1 VTARR
6 TAALLVAFL
15 GVLVFGTGAGAQTS
29 SPSPAGASGYAVS
42 ISAPDGSSITGAG
55 YVSAPPE
62 AGTSGSFGYPGDGFV
77 VSAGSESVSASADE
91 STGRAYASAE
101 FSGISIFGGEI
112 TVGSLRAAVSAGA
125 AADFSDTSLTNL
137 TVLGQSVQAPAPG
150 LSMQLADWGTLSV
163 LREDSSVADGTP
175 PASHGSVSGLTVYLT
190 ADHGRLLRG
199 STIRIGYADASG
211 HGPVAE
217 TTTTATTTTTPATT
231 GTEPTTTETPTERT
245 TPTNTV
251 PTITLPP
258 TLGRPKTTT
267 EQGHETQPDV
277 QPVQRQHN
285 GLPVRTSIPDVTP
298 KLTVGHYVFP
308 VYGPSAYGDSFG
320 APRGDVS
327 GGWHHGDDIFAPLGA
342 PILAVA
348 DGTVFSVGW
357 NDVGGWRLWLRD
369 TAGNEFYYA
378 HLSAYTS
385 LAVDGRRVHAGDVL
399 GFVGNTGDA
408 ATTPFH
414 LHFEVHPV
422 SLLFLGYDGA
432 VNPTKYLDAWKRLE
446 DVRIRAA
453 VPFSLLPAA
462 AATNAPTPG
471 AILIGSS
478 DISTANGLDPDSL
491 RRAMNTT
498 NLIEEAPKP
507 TVGDLPVPLPVLDRA

>member
-6 TAALLVAFL
+6 PAALLVVCLGFL
-15 GVLVFGTGAGAQTS
+15 LVGASASAQTS
-29 SPSPAGASGYAVS
+29 SPAPPGASAYAVS
-42 ISAPDGSSITGAG
+42 VSGPDGSSITGSG

-62 AGTSGSFGYPGDGFV
+62 AGTSGAFGYPGDGFI
-77 VSAGSESVSASADE
+77 VSTGSQSVSASADE

-112 TVGSLRAAVSAGA
+112 TVGSLRAAVSAGQ
-125 AADFSDTSLTNL
+125 AADFSETSLTNL
-137 TVLGQSVQAPAPG
+137 TVLGQSIQSPAPG
-150 LSMQLADWGTLSV
+150 LSLQLADWGSLSV
-163 LREDSSVADGTP
+163 LGEGSSVADGSP
-175 PASHGSVSGLTVYLT
+175 PASHGSVSGLVVYLT

-199 STIRIGYADASG
+199 STIRVGYAEASG
-211 HGPVAE
+211 HGPVVE
-217 TTTTATTTTTPATT
+217 TTTTTP
-231 GTEPTTTETPTERT
+231 TTTESTTAPATPTV
-245 TPTNTV
+245 PTAPTAPKETV

-258 TLGRPKTTT
+258 DLGRPRTHTT
-267 EQGHETQPDV
+267 EPEPGTETQPDAQQV
-277 QPVQRQHN
+277 RRHN

-298 KLTVGHYVFP
+298 RLTAGHYVFP

-327 GGWHHGDDIFAPLGA
+327 GGWHHGDDIFAALGA

-357 NDVGGWRLWLRD
+357 NDIGGWRVWLRD

-385 LAVDGRRVHAGDVL
+385 LAVNGRHVHAGDVL

-432 VNPTKYLDAWKRLE
+432 VNPTQYLDAWKRLE
-446 DVRIRAA
+446 DIRIRAA
-453 VPFSLLPAA
+453 VPFSQLPAA
-462 AATNAPTPG
+462 AISNAPTPG
-471 AILIGSS
+471 AILLSSS

-498 NLIEEAPKP
+498 RLIQETPRP